1 VEPEAV
7 DLDDDP
13 LASPQEVD
21 LVAAD
26 ADVRLRRRQLRR
38 PDQREESFLRLGPG
52 QRPGDVGLDE

>member
-26 ADVRLRRRQLRR
+26 ADVDLRRGQLRH
-38 PDQREESFLRLGPG
+38 PDQCEESFLCFGSC
-52 QRPGDVGLDE
+52 QRRGDVGLDE